1 MSRLL
6 AACLLILS
14 LSLFVGCRQ
23 QNETK
28 ANEATPDQP
37 MAQNLP
43 PETTAA
49 LPDAE
54 GGTLIG
60 FITESQDYRQW
71 PLFPG
76 KEPLYQGQHP
86 HGAYLTT
93 YVSPA
98 VLAALQSKSGKLP
111 DGAVIVKENYS
122 PQKELA
128 AVTVMYRSSG
138 YNPEAGDW
146 FWLKYAPDKTIL
158 AEGKVDGC
166 IQCHRAVQNNDWVF
180 TGPVK

>member
-1 MSRLL
+1 MPRLL
-6 AACLLILS
+6 AVCSLLLCLS
-14 LSLFVGCRQ
+14 LTNGCRQ
-23 QNETK
+23 QKE
-28 ANEATPDQP
+28 
-37 MAQNLP
+37 P
-43 PETTAA
+43 PEAQPPVQKAAA
-49 LPDAE
+49 LPDTD
-54 GGTLIG
+54 GGTLVE
-60 FITESQDYRQW
+60 FITATQDYRQW

-76 KEPLYQGQHP
+76 KDPLYQGQHP

-128 AVTVMYRSSG
+128 AVTVMYRRIG

-146 FWLKYAPDKTIL
+146 FWLKYAPDKTVL
-158 AEGKVDGC
+158 AEGKVEGC
-166 IQCHRAVQNNDWVF
+166 INCHRAVQNDDWVF